1 MQGCTK
7 FEGCVHIVVQ
17 QGMVSCVDQWLVQ
30 LRSTC
35 PLECS
40 LLPLLQGGTAKWKK
54 GSKVLVPHTD
64 QYYVRGT
71 VEQFGG
77 LQAACGR
84 ISELCLPCPAHVT
97 NCRSSPACG
106 ALQAAVVLQGQ
117 KRADGQW
124 YLLHYDGAPEGHC
137 RAVSLLEACSRPP
150 RFCWPLL
157 CNHRA
162 SLLPSLCPG
171 WSNKYNE
178 WVEESGL
185 VRWDKTLLEQSAAA
199 AGNPPGD
206 LAGRK
211 VGLGGSWGGC
221 GVLTAWLMVM
231 VLGKTSISDRACC
244 LFAAPCCLQRKA
256 DIAPAEP
263 SLAVEIPQQLRLH
276 IPPLLKKVVL
286 DDSTQVGE
294 TVGGGQWAVGQSR
307 GMAAGWVHAYF

>member
-1 MQGCTK
+1 MS
-7 FEGCVHIVVQ
+7 H
-17 QGMVSCVDQWLVQ
+17 
-30 LRSTC
+30 
-35 PLECS
+35 
-40 LLPLLQGGTAKWKK
+40 
-54 GSKVLVPHTD
+54 
-64 QYYVRGT
+64 
-71 VEQFGG
+71 
-77 LQAACGR
+77 
-84 ISELCLPCPAHVT
+84 
-97 NCRSSPACG
+97 SSPALG

-137 RAVSLLEACSRPP
+137 WAASLLEACSRPP

-211 VGLGGSWGGC
+211 VGLGRW
-221 GVLTAWLMVM
+221 LAWLGAIGV
-231 VLGKTSISDRACC
+231 VGRAYSLPGLQPALRAPTACQWGSSLEDGSARRKDWYRPKT
-244 LFAAPCCLQRKA
+244 
-256 DIAPAEP
+256 
-263 SLAVEIPQQLRLH
+263 
-276 IPPLLKKVVL
+276 
-286 DDSTQVGE
+286 
-294 TVGGGQWAVGQSR
+294 
-307 GMAAGWVHAYF
+307 